1 MAATPEAKVKRRVS
15 QILKRAAKV
24 YYFMPVQTGYGSPTL
39 DYLGCSRGRAFAI
52 ETKAPGKKPT
62 IRQEAIIKE
71 MEATNM
77 TVFVIDGEPAQYEEL
92 RLWLF

>member
-1 MAATPEAKVKRRVS
+1 MADTPEGKVKRRVS
-15 QILKRAAKV
+15 QLLKAGQEV

-62 IRQEAIIKE
+62 TRQLAIIKE
-71 MEATNM
+71 MERAGM
-77 TVFVIDGEPAQYEEL
+77 KVFVIAGNPEEYEAL